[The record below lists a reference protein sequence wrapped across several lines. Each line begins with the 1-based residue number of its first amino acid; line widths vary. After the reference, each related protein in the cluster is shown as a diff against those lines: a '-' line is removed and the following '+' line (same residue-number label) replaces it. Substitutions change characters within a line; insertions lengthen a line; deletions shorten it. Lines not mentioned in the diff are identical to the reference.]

1 MAHTLGK
8 DVFAAATF
16 KVRETLLFRER
27 ERERERE
34 KVKTFVVC
42 FGLYESLCIFRE
54 EKLLKIFSLMCQS
67 VNLF

>member
-27 ERERERE
+27 EREREKE
-34 KVKTFVVC
+34 SKNVCSMLWFV
-42 FGLYESLCIFRE
+42 
-54 EKLLKIFSLMCQS
+54 
-67 VNLF
+67 